1 MISWESSDARVH
13 TKYNSLMVCEVEY
26 FSVRTGFLI
35 KSFLFLY
42 LLEGGRVVKGGG
54 L

>member
-1 MISWESSDARVH
+1 
-13 TKYNSLMVCEVEY
+13 MVCEAGFVM
-26 FSVRTGFLI
+26 VQAGFLI